1 MTNDFSLAKRQK
13 ERGEPLLLFSYCT
26 SKRVVVAQE
35 IVFVSYH
42 LSAESFLLCFG
53 LDLGWIQKH
62 RDQLKRFST
71 SSFLEGMF
79 THLRKV
85 EVLTSAEETKIK
97 EAGQLQD
104 QVNMLTTFV
113 SGKDTQG
120 SDALRGFIESSD
132 SHVAQLIINYGKGYE
147 MGFSL

>member
-1 MTNDFSLAKRQK
+1 
-13 ERGEPLLLFSYCT
+13 
-26 SKRVVVAQE
+26 
-35 IVFVSYH
+35 
-42 LSAESFLLCFG
+42 
-53 LDLGWIQKH
+53 
-62 RDQLKRFST
+62 
-71 SSFLEGMF
+71 MF